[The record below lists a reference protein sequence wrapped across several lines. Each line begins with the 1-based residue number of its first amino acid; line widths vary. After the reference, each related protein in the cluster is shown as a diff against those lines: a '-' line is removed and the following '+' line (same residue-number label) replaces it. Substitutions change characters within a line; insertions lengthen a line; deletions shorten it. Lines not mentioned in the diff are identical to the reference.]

1 MATKS
6 AARVRQGRSS
16 QGGSPQSRSTDEPVR
31 RAAPT
36 SPWWWAAGLVV
47 LAGYA
52 TALALATRPVMLV
65 DDAAITFR
73 YAERLATGKGFT
85 YNDHEHVLGASN
97 PLYVLILASCSMAGM
112 DIETAARG
120 LGIAL
125 FAGSVVL
132 AALIAAQLASLPGGL
147 LAGVL
152 LASHPFFRTL
162 ALCGME
168 SGLAVFLGLLVVLA
182 LSLDWQVLAAIVL
195 GLAVWNKLDA
205 GMLAVAVAVAWL
217 LVRRRPPLKIAAI
230 AALVALPWFGF
241 ALWYF
246 GSPLPRSMMVKL
258 ANNTGLPPD
267 HLWIVR
273 EIFTYQQGFVPLL
286 ILGATLAAPRVWRT
300 LAPGQRLA
308 AATLG
313 GWFLL
318 HALAFS
324 MLWLG
329 DYYHWY
335 LAVLCP
341 PPIILGCAAGVRLL
355 RPIAAAAWSRRLIA
369 AGAVALLLL
378 AVAPL
383 KQSFAQLGRNSTD
396 NFEIFDFDR
405 CMAGLFLAQYAS
417 PSEAVGSKFGWVA
430 YEIANPFNDFS
441 GLNSIKARLPNE
453 YWVMHGQPPFEGFS
467 RPLAPRGYIPLA
479 TFNLLSDLV
488 PGSSWF
494 EVFGRPDSMVARSGK
509 RWLAWRLFELPAPDP
524 EPPESGL
531 GPAAITGN
539 DLDANPPSG
548 AIFTVQNAHQP
559 VRVVFMPLVGANDS
573 GGGALFEL
581 RVNGQ
586 LAWQSRVDAGDRPQI
601 VIAPLRGSEL
611 LDRFQLSFITR
622 PGGDGGQP
630 AGRAQWHGVKIMIGD
645 AYVDMA
651 RLRGN
656 PLVPRWISYNGAP
669 PSGET
674 GAR

>member
-1 MATKS
+1 MEQPIYAAAKS
-6 AARVRQGRSS
+6 RTWLCAA
-16 QGGSPQSRSTDEPVR
+16 
-31 RAAPT
+31 ALLA
-36 SPWWWAAGLVV
+36 

-73 YAERLATGKGFT
+73 YAERIAAGKGFT

-97 PLYVLILASCSMAGM
+97 PLYTLVLASCSRAGM

-120 LGIAL
+120 FGVAL
-125 FAGSVVL
+125 FAASVVL
-132 AALIAAQLASLPGGL
+132 AALIAARLSSFPAGL

-152 LASHPFFRTL
+152 LASHPFFRGL
-162 ALCGME
+162 AMCGME

-182 LSLDWQVLAAIVL
+182 LSLDWQVVAAILL

-205 GMLAVAVAVAWL
+205 GMLALAVVAAWIV
-217 LVRRRPPLKIAAI
+217 VRRRLPLKIAAI
-230 AALVALPWFGF
+230 STLVALPWFSF

-267 HLWIVR
+267 HLWVVR
-273 EIFTYQQGFVPLL
+273 ELFTYQQGFVPLL
-286 ILGATLAAPRVWRT
+286 ILGATLAVPQVWRT
-300 LAPGQRLA
+300 LTLGQRLA
-308 AATLG
+308 AATIG
-313 GWFLL
+313 GWFLF
-318 HALAFS
+318 HAFAFS

-355 RPIAAAAWSRRLIA
+355 RPIAAAAWSRRLTA
-369 AGAVALLLL
+369 AVAVALLLL
-378 AVAPL
+378 AGIAPL
-383 KQSFAQLGRNSTD
+383 KQTFGQLGRNSTD
-396 NFEIFDFDR
+396 NFQVFDFDR
-405 CMAGLFLAQYAS
+405 AMAGLFLAQYAS
-417 PSEAVGSKFGWVA
+417 PSEVVGSKFGWVA
-430 YEIANPFNDFS
+430 YEIPNPFNDFS

-453 YWVMHGQPPFEGFS
+453 YWVMHGQPPFDGFN
-467 RPLAPRGYIPLA
+467 PPVAPRGYIPLA

-509 RWLAWRLFELPAPDP
+509 RWLALRLFELPAPNP
-524 EPPESGL
+524 EPPELGL
-531 GPAAITGN
+531 GTAAITGN

-548 AIFTVQNAHQP
+548 ATFTVENAHQP
-559 VRVVFMPLVGANDS
+559 VRVVFMPLVGSNDS
-573 GGGALFEL
+573 GAGTLFEFG
-581 RVNGQ
+581 VNGQ
-586 LAWQSRVDAGDRPQI
+586 LAYQSRVSAGGRPQI
-601 VIAPLRGSEL
+601 VTSPVRGSEL
-611 LDRFQLSFITR
+611 LNRFQLSFITR
-622 PGGDGGQP
+622 PGGDSGQP
-630 AGRAQWHGVKIMIGD
+630 AGRAQWHGVKVMIGD
-645 AYVDMA
+645 GYVDVA

-656 PLVPRWISYNGAP
+656 PLVQQWIRYNAAP
-669 PSGET
+669 ASGE
-674 GAR
+674 ASAP